1 MENAYKGIKKIY
13 LAEMF
18 AVLSI
23 FIVIFSVFITYS
35 GIDLTVATVILTFS
49 IVLEVLEFILIFFG
63 ATQAVKDEKGFNNVR
78 ILVIFLVIITVIQTI
93 TVGNGIL
100 SKGLGIANN
109 VLELFLILNVIKACV
124 TIADKL
130 KDKKVSNLGKNAVK
144 TAIATFFISLALYL
158 TIYVI
163 GARSGGVITEISD
176 ILEVVIIMGSLIS
189 LLIAYFMY
197 IRMLSMTVKM
207 LEEKCDE

>member
-1 MENAYKGIKKIY
+1 MENAYKGIKKI
-13 LAEMF
+13 LVAEMF

-23 FIVIFSVFITYS
+23 FIVIFSVIISYS
-35 GIDLTVATVILTFS
+35 SVDLMVATVVLSFS

-63 ATQAVKDEKGFNNVR
+63 ACQAVKDEKGFNNVR

-130 KDKKVSNLGKNAVK
+130 KDKKVSDLGKNAVK
-144 TAIATFFISLALYL
+144 VAIATFFISLALYL

-176 ILEVVIIMGSLIS
+176 TLEVVIIMGSLLS

-197 IRMLSMTVKM
+197 IRMLSKTVKM
-207 LEEKCDE
+207 LEK

>member
-1 MENAYKGIKKIY
+1 MENAYKGIKKIFV
-13 LAEMF
+13 AEMF

-23 FIVIFSVFITYS
+23 FIVIISVIISYS
-35 GIDLTVATVILTFS
+35 SVNLMVATVILSFS
-49 IVLEVLEFILIFFG
+49 IVLEVLEFILIFIG
-63 ATQAVKDEKGFNNVR
+63 ACQAVKAEKGFNNVR
-78 ILVIFLVIITVIQTI
+78 ILVIFLVIITVIQMI

-100 SKGLGIANN
+100 TKGLGIANN

-130 KDKKVSNLGKNAVK
+130 KDKQVSNLGKNAVK
-144 TAIATFFISLALYL
+144 TAVATFFISLALYL

-176 ILEVVIIMGSLIS
+176 TLEVVIIMGSLLS

-197 IRMLSMTVKM
+197 IRMLSKTVKM
-207 LEEKCDE
+207 LEEYEE

>member
-1 MENAYKGIKKIY
+1 MQNAYRGIKKIY

-23 FIVIFSVFITYS
+23 LVVIISVFISYS
-35 GIDLTVATVILTFS
+35 SIDFKVATAILS
-49 IVLEVLEFILIFFG
+49 AGIVLEALEFILIFFG
-63 ATQAVKDEKGFNNVR
+63 ACQAVKDEKGFNNVR

-176 ILEVVIIMGSLIS
+176 TLEVVIIMGSLIS

-207 LEEKCDE
+207 LEEYEE

>member
-1 MENAYKGIKKIY
+1 MQNAYRGIKKIY
-13 LAEMF
+13 LVEMF

-23 FIVIFSVFITYS
+23 FIVIISVFISYS
-35 GIDLTVATVILTFS
+35 SIDLKVATAILS
-49 IVLEVLEFILIFFG
+49 AGIVLEALEFILIFFG

-130 KDKKVSNLGKNAVK
+130 KDKKVSDLGKNAVK
-144 TAIATFFISLALYL
+144 VAIATFFISLALYL

-176 ILEVVIIMGSLIS
+176 TLEVVIIMGSLIS

-207 LEEKCDE
+207 LEEYEE

>member
-1 MENAYKGIKKIY
+1 MENAYKGIKKIFV
-13 LAEMF
+13 AEMF

-23 FIVIFSVFITYS
+23 FTVIISVIISYS
-35 GIDLTVATVILTFS
+35 SVDLMVATVILSFS
-49 IVLEVLEFILIFFG
+49 IVLEVLEFILIFIG
-63 ATQAVKDEKGFNNVR
+63 ACQAVKAEKGFNNVR
-78 ILVIFLVIITVIQTI
+78 ILVIFLVIITVIQMI

-100 SKGLGIANN
+100 TKGLGIANN

-130 KDKKVSNLGKNAVK
+130 KDKKVSDLGKNAVK

-176 ILEVVIIMGSLIS
+176 ILEVVIIMGSLLS

-197 IRMLSMTVKM
+197 IRMLAKTVKM
-207 LEEKCDE
+207 LEE

>member
-1 MENAYKGIKKIY
+1 MENAYKGIKKIFV
-13 LAEMF
+13 AEMF
-18 AVLSI
+18 AVLSV
-23 FIVIFSVFITYS
+23 FIVIFSVIISYTS
-35 GIDLTVATVILTFS
+35 VDLMVATVVLSFS

-63 ATQAVKDEKGFNNVR
+63 ACQAVKDEKGFNNVR

-100 SKGLGIANN
+100 TKGLGIANN

-130 KDKKVSNLGKNAVK
+130 KDKKVSDLGKNAVK
-144 TAIATFFISLALYL
+144 VAIATFFISLALYL

-176 ILEVVIIMGSLIS
+176 TLEVVIIIGSLIS

-197 IRMLSMTVKM
+197 IRMLSKTVKM
-207 LEEKCDE
+207 LEK

>member
-13 LAEMF
+13 LAEML

-23 FIVIFSVFITYS
+23 LVVIISVFISYS
-35 GIDLTVATVILTFS
+35 SIDLKVATAILS
-49 IVLEVLEFILIFFG
+49 AGIVLEALEFILIFFG

-176 ILEVVIIMGSLIS
+176 TLEVVIIMGSLIS

-207 LEEKCDE
+207 LEEYEE